1 MNETKRRIF
10 FIQPNLSPSEW
21 PSVILAEDG
30 MVRTPVEEGSVP
42 LQATQLRLLVALVG
56 VAALVLPIS
65 FSVTTLSL

>member
-1 MNETKRRIF
+1 M
-10 FIQPNLSPSEW
+10 
-21 PSVILAEDG
+21 A